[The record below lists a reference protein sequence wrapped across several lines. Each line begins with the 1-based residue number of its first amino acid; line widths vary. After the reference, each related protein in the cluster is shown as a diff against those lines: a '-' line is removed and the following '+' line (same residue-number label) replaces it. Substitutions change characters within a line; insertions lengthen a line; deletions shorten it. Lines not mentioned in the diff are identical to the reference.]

1 MVRDIR
7 AGEGIKIVS
16 CTSSSQ
22 IALAIWISIQIIKY
36 VIFLALFIFYEDE
49 WYTPGQPLE

>member
-16 CTSSSQ
+16 CTSLTQ

-36 VIFLALFIFYEDE
+36 IIFLALFIFYEDE
-49 WYTPGQPLE
+49 